1 MSLPELPPRR
11 SLPPDVRE
19 RMRRRVLGRPH
30 GRAPLAVA
38 AAVAVLVGGLV
49 VARSADRADGP
60 AALPTTPPTSS
71 HRPFSGPDDAQVVP
85 TTAADLSRCGFT
97 AALFTVRLNGRRV
110 LAAPGERFCEL
121 THATTS
127 TSTLA
132 VAVPLGDLE
141 VRWRSP
147 SGVLVGKVPPDLVRM
162 SARAAV
168 APLPGVLTDHGFFV
182 ARPAPRG
189 TVFELSYRDRPDR
202 AQAVDPAAVPVTAKT
217 ADFYP
222 SGVADPA
229 ANVLDRCLDN
239 GMLDSTQ
246 IVSDVVPWQLGAVV
260 AADTD
265 IGLAVLR
272 GPSDNT
278 AYCRVE
284 QYRAVTVDGPMG
296 GVGSR
301 TDAFQVRALY
311 PRDAGA
317 RGYVLQVAGTL
328 REDVHRVE
336 LLGGSGVRVEVRDRT
351 FAGVVGLPSLEP
363 QALKGVQL
371 TAYAADGTVLQSGSV
386 H

>member
-19 RMRRRVLGRPH
+19 RMRHRVLGRSH
-30 GRAPLAVA
+30 RPLAVA

-49 VARSADRADGP
+49 VARSVERADGP
-60 AALPTTPPTSS
+60 AAFPTTPPTTS
-71 HRPFSGPDDAQVVP
+71 HRPFSGPEDAQVVP
-85 TTAADLSRCGFT
+85 TTTADLSRCGFT
-97 AALFTVRLNGRRV
+97 TALFTVRLNGRRV

-162 SARAAV
+162 SARATI
-168 APLPGVLTDHGFFV
+168 APLPSVLADHGYFV
-182 ARPAPRG
+182 ARPSPRG
-189 TVFELSYRDRPDR
+189 AVLELSYRERPDR
-202 AQAVDPAAVPVTAKT
+202 TQPVDPAAVPVTAKT
-217 ADFYP
+217 VDFYP

-229 ANVLDRCLDN
+229 ANVLDRCLDH
-239 GMLDSTQ
+239 GMLDGTR

-265 IGLAVLR
+265 MGLAVLR
-272 GPSDNT
+272 GPSGNT
-278 AYCRVE
+278 AYCHVD
-284 QYRAVTVDGPMG
+284 QYRAVTVEGPMS
-296 GVGSR
+296 VIGSR
-301 TDAFQVRALY
+301 TGAFHVRALY
-311 PRDAGA
+311 PRNAG
-317 RGYVLQVAGTL
+317 RYVLQVGGTL

-336 LLGGSGVRVEVRDRT
+336 LLGGTDVQVELKDRT
-351 FAGVVGLPSLEP
+351 FAAVVGLPSLEP
-363 QALKGVQL
+363 QVLKGVRL
-371 TAYAADGTVLQSGSV
+371 TVYAADGTVLQSEPL